1 MLHRME
7 AGHER
12 PGIVPTQSGYD
23 QWSEF
28 YDVDENPL
36 VLLEDLHFPKLLG
49 DVEGIE
55 VADIGCGT
63 GRHALRLAELGAR
76 VTAVDFS
83 AGMLERAKKKAG
95 GKAIRFIQHDLSQP
109 LPFADAAFDRV
120 ICCLVLDHIAGLES
134 FFWELKRICKPD
146 GFIAISGMHPAMTLK
161 GVQARFTDPSS
172 GNKVLLAGEEHC
184 FSDYI
189 MALVGAGLRIEQ
201 LSEHCPDAALAARC
215 ERAKKYEGWPMLML
229 MKLRWEMTNV

>member
-1 MLHRME
+1 MLRHVTSSADFNAQKE
-7 AGHER
+7 S
-12 PGIVPTQSGYD
+12 IIPTQSGYD
-23 QWSEF
+23 RWSEF

-49 DVEGIE
+49 PVKGLE

-63 GRHALRLAELGAR
+63 GRHALRLVELGGR

-83 AGMLERAKKKAG
+83 QGMLERAKEKAAG
-95 GKAIRFIQHDLSQP
+95 RPIRFIQHDLAHP
-109 LPFADAAFDRV
+109 LPLPDAAFDRV
-120 ICCLVLDHIAGLES
+120 ICCLVLDHIADLES
-134 FFWELKRICKPD
+134 FFRELKRICKPD

-172 GNKVLLAGEEHC
+172 GNKVLLAGAEHC

-189 MALVGAGLRIEQ
+189 MAVVRAGLRIEH
-201 LSEHCPDAALAARC
+201 LSEHCPDAALSARC
-215 ERAKKYEGWPMLML
+215 ERAKKYEGWPTLML
-229 MKLRWEMTNV
+229 MKLRWE